1 MVNFEN
7 WDVFTL
13 PGDND
18 FFMGSEPSE
27 VDCALFG
34 MLVMIVFNMPSS
46 RHEKYV
52 KGQYVLYLNVNGVN
66 SALIFIS
73 QWNRL
78 FCLLGWISRFPYIAI
93 IVAMIARV
101 MAYLY
106 YLDRV
111 NNRLKFNPTA
121 CYGIWIGSRISLSHH
136 RGLDRWIDVAMTMTR
151 CRRIVR

>member
-1 MVNFEN
+1 MLNFEN
-7 WDVFTL
+7 WDDFTL
-13 PGDND
+13 PGDKD

-73 QWNRL
+73 QWNPL

-93 IVAMIARV
+93 HRAFIVTMIARI
-101 MAYLY
+101 MH
-106 YLDRV
+106 
-111 NNRLKFNPTA
+111 
-121 CYGIWIGSRISLSHH
+121 SLSLLF
-136 RGLDRWIDVAMTMTR
+136 RSGE
-151 CRRIVR
+151 